1 MGSSWSGEPTMPSAL
16 LRKSLT
22 DLTRRKTRAALT
34 ILTLAIAVA
43 SIGIF
48 ALPSLSD
55 QMMRR
60 EIRASKLADVTVD
73 TRPLQLTDAQ
83 LAALARLPNVVAV
96 EPRSFYATRAL
107 LGARR
112 VKAYVVGAPHLGD
125 DTVDAVHVTS
135 GEA

>member
-1 MGSSWSGEPTMPSAL
+1 MPSAL

-22 DLTRRKTRAALT
+22 DLTRRKARAAFT

-55 QMMRR
+55 QMMQR

-73 TRPLQLTDAQ
+73 TRPLPLTEAQ
-83 LAALARLPNVVAV
+83 LAALARLPNVAAV
-96 EPRSFYATRAL
+96 EPRS
-107 LGARR
+107 
-112 VKAYVVGAPHLGD
+112 
-125 DTVDAVHVTS
+125 
-135 GEA
+135 